1 MNTTNDLLR
10 KNSEMLKTTTI
21 ETAKASEK
29 GIVEIETLKRVNED
43 LIQTIEETLRIQQEG
58 RIKRQNV
65 EQELVKLE
73 DDLKNKLME
82 SR

>member
-1 MNTTNDLLR
+1 M
-10 KNSEMLKTTTI
+10 
-21 ETAKASEK
+21 
-29 GIVEIETLKRVNED
+29 
-43 LIQTIEETLRIQQEG
+43 RIQQEG

>member
-1 MNTTNDLLR
+1 MYTTNDLLR